1 MPLHLQP
8 YYRALGFSEG
18 MFPEAE
24 SYGQDAISLPMY
36 PNLNQDQQDQVASI
50 LKKVLS

>member
-1 MPLHLQP
+1 
-8 YYRALGFSEG
+8 

-36 PNLNQDQQDQVASI
+36 PG
-50 LKKVLS
+50 LSEDAQMLVIKTICGVIQ